1 MVVTGVICV
10 KKAHSMPYRDKE
22 RNPKINVLIL
32 AVIAVIAL
40 LLSILVYYFST
51 VTSNKILDIAS
62 QEVRSNTVIEAH
74 HI

>member
-1 MVVTGVICV
+1 VVVTGVICV

-51 VTSNKILDIAS
+51 VTSNKILDIA
-62 QEVRSNTVIEAH
+62 
-74 HI
+74 